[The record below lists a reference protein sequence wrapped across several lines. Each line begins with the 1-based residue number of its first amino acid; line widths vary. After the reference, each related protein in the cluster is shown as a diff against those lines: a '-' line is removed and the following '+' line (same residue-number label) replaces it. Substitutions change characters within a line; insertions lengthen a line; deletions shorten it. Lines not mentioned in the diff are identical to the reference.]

1 VIVDRMRVFN
11 LRELRAHPGRTSM
24 SLVVVAISATL
35 LVGVLGIAGSITG
48 SSERVVSGIG
58 GNAALEV
65 SGVTDTGFPEVV
77 RGDVAA
83 VPGVA
88 AAVPM
93 LRTSIGS
100 PSQRVLLLGVDDSV
114 RAMLSDL
121 QRAVQDQIGPL
132 VKQPGRVA
140 VGTGTGFRE
149 ADTVPVGNGKVAVAA
164 VIGGPD
170 AERVNGANFI
180 VGPLPLMQRL
190 MDRPGMIDSVLV
202 IPAPGADLAQVR
214 ARVTQAVAG
223 RAVVAEPAFRSAQS
237 GGPTAIMRTLMLS
250 AASSALVVA
259 GFLVFN
265 AMSMAIAQRR
275 PVISMLRAIGAR
287 QRQIVGDLLVEA
299 SLVGL
304 VGGALGSG
312 LGVLVGRQ
320 AIALL
325 PAALLQGYESRVE
338 FILPGYAV
346 PVGVI
351 ACVVVSVVA
360 AALAARQ
367 VYKVQPVEALA
378 PVGASTADSV
388 ALRTRVLAGVLG
400 LGLVAAAVMAASRD
414 LGRASVIGVALMV
427 LGQLAL
433 CFAFASPIVT
443 SAARCA
449 RLFGAPG
456 ELAAATIER
465 APRRVWA
472 TLMTVMIGV
481 SLTVHSTGSNAN
493 AIDSTDA
500 SFAALGDVDF
510 FVSSSG
516 PGVFPTA
523 PLLPQNAESL
533 VASTP
538 GVRAVVPG
546 QMAYA
551 TLGGTRVLIQGL
563 APGSTAPPSNVI
575 NGEVLQQV
583 QSGDGAVVSRDIAR
597 SLKIGAGDTLTLP
610 TPSGEQRVRVLQVVP
625 FFSLLGGV
633 VSMGLP
639 QLREWFDRPGS
650 TILAV
655 TLVPGADRSRV
666 ATALRDELPTS
677 VYVYPGA
684 EAAKAVGAS
693 MAQGTRLITVVAW
706 IVVLVAS
713 IALFNTLMLSVLER
727 RREVGVLRAMGS
739 SRRFVL
745 STVLAEAA
753 GIGVV
758 GAVIGVVF
766 GTLNQ
771 YLSASA
777 LTKVLSID
785 IVFRP
790 SPLAFAFAW
799 GALVLTLL
807 GAIPPAARAARL
819 NIVDAVAV
827 D

>member
-1 VIVDRMRVFN
+1 MIVDRMRAFN

-24 SLVVVAISATL
+24 ALVVVGISATL
-35 LVGVLGIAGSITG
+35 LVAVLGIAGSITG
-48 SSERVVSGIG
+48 SSDRLVAGIG
-58 GNAALEV
+58 GNATLEV
-65 SGVTDTGFPEVV
+65 SGVTDTGFPGVV
-77 RGDVAA
+77 RADVAK

-93 LRTSIGS
+93 LRTSVGK
-100 PSQRVLLLGVDDSV
+100 PSERVLLLGVDDNV

-121 QRAVQDQIGPL
+121 QRAVQDQLGPL
-132 VKQPGRVA
+132 VTAPGRVA
-140 VGTGTGFRE
+140 VGAGTGH
-149 ADTVPVGNGKVAVAA
+149 AKGDSVSVGNGKATVAA
-164 VIGGPD
+164 VIGGAD
-170 AERVNGANFI
+170 AQRINGANFI
-180 VGPLPLMQRL
+180 VGPLPLIQRL
-190 MDRPGMIDSVLV
+190 TNRAGMIDSVLV
-202 IPAPGADLAQVR
+202 IAAPGADPARVR
-214 ARVTQAVAG
+214 AGVTAAVAG

-237 GGPTAIMRTLMLS
+237 GGPVVIMRTLMLS

-265 AMSMAIAQRR
+265 AMSMAITQRR
-275 PVISMLRAIGAR
+275 PAISMLRAIGAK
-287 QRQIVGDLLVEA
+287 QRQMVGDLLVEA
-299 SLVGL
+299 GLVGL
-304 VGGALGSG
+304 VGGLLGAA

-325 PAALLQGYESRVE
+325 PAALLQGYESRIE
-338 FILPGYAV
+338 YILPPYAI

-351 ACVVVSVVA
+351 ACVVTSVAA

-378 PVGASTADSV
+378 PVGTSAADAV
-388 ALRTRVLAGVLG
+388 ALRARVVAGALG
-400 LGLVAAAVMAASRD
+400 VCFVAAAIVVASRD
-414 LGRASVIGVALMV
+414 LGRASVMAVAWMV
-427 LGQLAL
+427 VGQIAL
-433 CFAFASPIVT
+433 CFAFAGPIVAAAAA
-443 SAARCA
+443 SARA
-449 RLFGAPG
+449 LGAPG

-472 TLMTVMIGV
+472 TLMTVMIAV

-523 PLLPQNAESL
+523 PLLPSAAES
-533 VASTP
+533 VIASTP
-538 GVRAVVPG
+538 GVAAVVPG

-551 TLGGTRVLIQGL
+551 TLGGARALIQGL
-563 APGSTAPPSNVI
+563 APGSVAPPSGATNVD
-575 NGEVLQQV
+575 VLQRV
-583 QSGDGAVVSRDIAR
+583 RAGDGVVISRDIAR
-597 SLKIGAGDTLTLP
+597 AMKIRAGDELALP
-610 TPSGEQRVRVLQVVP
+610 TPTGEQRVRVLQVVP

-639 QLREWFDRPGS
+639 QLRQWFDRPGS

-655 TLVPGADRSRV
+655 SLAPGADRAHMLERI
-666 ATALRDELPTS
+666 RGELPAD
-677 VYVYPGA
+677 VYVYPGG

-706 IVVLVAS
+706 IVILVAS

-727 RREVGVLRAMGS
+727 RRELGVLRAMGS

-745 STVLAEAA
+745 RTVLAEAA
-753 GIGVV
+753 GLGLV
-758 GAVIGVVF
+758 GAAIGAIF
-766 GTLNQ
+766 GTVNQ
-771 YLSASA
+771 YFSASA
-777 LTKVLSID
+777 LTNVLSID
-785 IVFRP
+785 VMFRP
-790 SPLAFAFAW
+790 SVPAFLFACGAFALA
-799 GALVLTLL
+799 LL
-807 GAIPPAARAARL
+807 GAIPPAVRAARL